1 MRRAVDTF
9 ITLCDKQK
17 IGIDFDDYQLFEIIQ
32 GNMSIGAVPPDK
44 KTLSHHKKDIWIK
57 LNERLNLEVDK
68 ASTKYFPHFVMK
80 EIEKNNEV
88 KCD

>member
-44 KTLSHHKKDIWIK
+44 KTLSHHKRYLNKIK
-57 LNERLNLEVDK
+57 WTIKSGGR
-68 ASTKYFPHFVMK
+68 
-80 EIEKNNEV
+80 
-88 KCD
+88 